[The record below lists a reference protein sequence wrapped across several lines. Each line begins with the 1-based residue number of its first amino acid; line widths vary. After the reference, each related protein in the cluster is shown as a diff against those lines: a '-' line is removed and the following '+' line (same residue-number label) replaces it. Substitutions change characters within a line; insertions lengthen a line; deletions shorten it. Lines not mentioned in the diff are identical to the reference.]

1 MVEIEFKGY
10 RFDTGLII
18 VFISAFTLLVWVV
31 LKLFRVIQTPLIFEL
46 TPIITGVAAIFG
58 FGVAAGKA
66 LQIIVNTQQGL
77 METNMKLESLRND
90 HVMLKADFKY
100 FARYRKSLAF

>member
-1 MVEIEFKGY
+1 MAEIEFKGY

-18 VFISAFTLLVWVV
+18 VFASAFALLVWVI

-46 TPIITGVAAIFG
+46 MPIIAGVAAIFG

-66 LQIIVNTQQGL
+66 LQIIVQTQQGL
-77 METNMKLESLRND
+77 KENNIKLESLRNE

-100 FARYRKSLAF
+100 FARYRRSLTS

>member
-1 MVEIEFKGY
+1 MVEIEFKEY

-18 VFISAFTLLVWVV
+18 VFVSAFVLLVWVI
-31 LKLFRVIQTPLIFEL
+31 LKLFLVIQTPLIFEL
-46 TPIITGVAAIFG
+46 TPTIAGFVAIFG

-77 METNMKLESLRND
+77 KETNTKLESLRND
-90 HVMLKADFKY
+90 HVMLKADFKH
-100 FARYRKSLAF
+100 FARYRKSLTS